1 MELTKDKL
9 NVSLKTRANIFNWRG
24 QFTPQFVEYIIDQ
37 SNLGANST
45 IADPF
50 VGSGTVLIEAA
61 KKGHNSIGFEI
72 NPAAYQMAKFYEYA
86 KLDLE
91 DRNRIINGVQSKLS
105 IITSELNGQL
115 VFTDNKKYRESYFEL
130 IRIAKSINEVA
141 EQEDQ
146 SFLINI
152 LIKSEKDKKLKLI
165 DSLRKSF
172 IYFRDIMLALP
183 VTSNQIEVHNLDA
196 KLIGQYH
203 SNSVDLILS
212 SPPYINVFNYHQNYR
227 AVTESFNYN
236 ILSVAHSEFGSNRK
250 NRGNRVLT
258 VIQYCV
264 DMELALKSFWES
276 LKPNGKLILVVGRES
291 NVRKTAFYNS
301 QIVSEIISAMG
312 GFIESEQSERSF
324 TNKFGQKIYEDILIY
339 KAEKNT
345 EPSIG
350 SSYQIAKNHIKQGQK
365 RAPEDVLID
374 FENALKKYDTVKP
387 SPIYK
392 V

>member
-24 QFTPQFVEYIIDQ
+24 QFTPQFVEYILDQ
-37 SNLGANST
+37 ANLDDNST

-86 KLDLE
+86 KLDFDE
-91 DRNRIINGVQSKLS
+91 RNRIIESVQNKLANV
-105 IITSELNGQL
+105 TANLNGQL
-115 VFTDNKKYRESYFEL
+115 VFTNDKKYRDSYSEL
-130 IRIAKSINEVA
+130 INIAKEIYGISDN
-141 EQEDQ
+141 EDQ

-172 IYFRDIMLALP
+172 IYFRDTMLALP
-183 VTSNQIEVHNLDA
+183 LTNNEIEVQNLDA
-196 KLIGQYH
+196 KLLGQH
-203 SNSVDLILS
+203 HTEEVDLILS

-227 AVTESFNYN
+227 AVTESFNYK
-236 ILSVAHSEFGSNRK
+236 ILNVAHSEFGSNRK

-264 DMELALKSFWES
+264 DMELAIKSFWHS
-276 LKPNGKLILVVGRES
+276 LKHNGKLILVVGRES
-291 NVRKTAFYNS
+291 NVRKTAFFNS
-301 QIVSEIISAMG
+301 RIVSEIIVKMG
-312 GFIESEQSERSF
+312 GFIQSDQSERSF
-324 TNKFGQKIYEDILIY
+324 TNKFGQTIYEDLLIF
-339 KAEKNT
+339 KADKRT
-345 EPSIG
+345 EPVID
-350 SSYQIAKNHIKQGQK
+350 SSYEIAKRHIIEGRK

-374 FENALKKYDTVKP
+374 FDNAIERYKTVQP